1 MPSPERGPA
10 WLGKIVRRDDVK
22 GMGLLSEP
30 LLPRSLPDEADESDN
45 AKVPRLHSWPTL
57 SPKVHP
63 REHIYGGAVRRVHQN
78 VLRHSLSE
86 QGRAGLETLFDTSR
100 ESLQCLFERLL
111 IEHGSLKLHES
122 LKALIRTFELEGVVD
137 THAVHS
143 LAHEASEEELA
154 GEVDFAQ
161 FDAAAQSL
169 KLGALLAMGGMGGGE
184 ITTVDFSPTAC
195 DRNCVNSSQGRHGFI
210 YGSRPV
216 WANNRWVHLS
226 GSLPESTQTL
236 KLLAVKYKL
245 HPLAL
250 EDAIGTPNL
259 RSKVQTFDDHIFV
272 TFPVISVSE
281 SHYSKG
287 DASHPNHV
295 HKVHI
300 NIRMACIFQS
310 NPTADSLI
318 SYISRAEGEAP
329 ANLESVYNR
338 LAIGYSMLRHHDCS
352 LLLHRLLD
360 VLVDAI
366 SPASEAIEEAVQ
378 GTLEAMR
385 AAQLRTGRGWRQ
397 GSQFAVSS
405 VHDLQREAS
414 RLLNAVLP
422 LPRVVAHIRRQ
433 LSEQSYRQPHGQW
446 QHSQTAGACDLRAAR
461 QEGARVS
468 DMSQA
473 EGLIG
478 ALPRAS
484 RNATASTDVGG
495 APFAAKPAFSSP
507 TSDGAST
514 NCNPSF
520 LANSA
525 PGRRAGTNL
534 LIENLNDL
542 EDRLETEVYR
552 LKSIVR
558 GSEELAAEHRR
569 IIDME
574 TNKVLYVL
582 TALSAIFVPGN
593 FLAAV
598 WGMNFDDMPELHWK
612 YGYATFWV
620 LLGCVWGGFYLF
632 FRYHA

>member
-1 MPSPERGPA
+1 
-10 WLGKIVRRDDVK
+10 
-22 GMGLLSEP
+22 
-30 LLPRSLPDEADESDN
+30 
-45 AKVPRLHSWPTL
+45 
-57 SPKVHP
+57 
-63 REHIYGGAVRRVHQN
+63 
-78 VLRHSLSE
+78 
-86 QGRAGLETLFDTSR
+86 
-100 ESLQCLFERLL
+100 
-111 IEHGSLKLHES
+111 
-122 LKALIRTFELEGVVD
+122 
-137 THAVHS
+137 
-143 LAHEASEEELA
+143 
-154 GEVDFAQ
+154 
-161 FDAAAQSL
+161 
-169 KLGALLAMGGMGGGE
+169 
-184 ITTVDFSPTAC
+184 
-195 DRNCVNSSQGRHGFI
+195 
-210 YGSRPV
+210 
-216 WANNRWVHLS
+216 
-226 GSLPESTQTL
+226 
-236 KLLAVKYKL
+236 VKYKL

-612 YGYATFWV
+612 YGCASANT
-620 LLGCVWGGFYLF
+620 
-632 FRYHA
+632 